1 MPYRRLPNTDSARLN
16 ALKMAFKR
24 GENLSPI
31 DKPYSQSSLH
41 NLTQVLPRFEAL
53 LKQQKES
60 YRAQTEKSTEYIYL
74 YKKAR
79 NYVSHFFQ
87 VLNLA
92 IIRGDL
98 KKEARSFF
106 KLNPETQ
113 TIPAFRN
120 ESDLVRWGYIAVEG
134 EPERI
139 LAGGNPM
146 TNPTMAI
153 VKVHFEKFQEA
164 YRYQKNLQ
172 ENSAKN
178 TKFVAEYRAEVDR
191 VILQLWNE
199 IEASYAEIEEVTR
212 RNLCREY
219 GITYFFRR
227 NEEIPEN
234 EKVSDNYRQNRV
246 VNKDIKAKQDGVVY
260 EELDEE
266 MSENEAQELEMP
278 EMTIVDQELTLEEEM
293 VDQEFLMQEEE
304 LETEKEQSDK
314 TEIRAEIVEVLRQ
327 IDDISNADT
336 FEDKPAKA
344 KKAKKEKPL
353 KEEKTED
360 AHFVQY
366 SLF

>member
-1 MPYRRLPNTDSARLN
+1 
-16 ALKMAFKR
+16 MAYKR

-60 YRAQTEKSTEYIYL
+60 YRAQTEKSSEYIYM

-98 KKEARSFF
+98 KKEARSYF

-120 ESDLVRWGYIAVEG
+120 ESDLIRWGYIAVEG

-178 TKFVAEYRAEVDR
+178 TKLVSEYRNEVDR

-199 IEASYAEIEEVTR
+199 IETSYADKEEVSR
-212 RNLCREY
+212 RNLCREF
-219 GITYFFRR
+219 GLTYFFRR

-246 VNKDIKAKQDGVVY
+246 VNKDIKAKQEGLAYD
-260 EELDEE
+260 EFEEE
-266 MSENEAQELEMP
+266 MSDLEATELEMP
-278 EMTIVDQELTLEEEM
+278 EMTIMEEDLSLDEDVVEQEVLMMEEEM
-293 VDQEFLMQEEE
+293 EP
-304 LETEKEQSDK
+304 
-314 TEIRAEIVEVLRQ
+314 EIDSSKDSAASPEIVEILHQ
-327 IDDISNADT
+327 INEMNET
-336 FEDKPAKA
+336 EFEAELP
-344 KKAKKEKPL
+344 KKVKKTKKEKLVPEV
-353 KEEKTED
+353 KPEE